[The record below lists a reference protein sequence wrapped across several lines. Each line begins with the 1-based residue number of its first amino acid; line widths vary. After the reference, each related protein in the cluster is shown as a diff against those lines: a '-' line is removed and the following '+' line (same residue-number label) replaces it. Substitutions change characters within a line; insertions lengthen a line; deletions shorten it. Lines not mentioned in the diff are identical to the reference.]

1 MINYKPFYF
10 LYVILNLCNTPPFF
24 SKHYEGKE
32 WKESCINIIIYSD
45 RAYFFPSLATQAHA
59 HPIYKP
65 NYMHIEEVYESNIYI
80 LPSSATTHNKV
91 TMHNNK
97 TK

>member
-1 MINYKPFYF
+1 M
-10 LYVILNLCNTPPFF
+10 
-24 SKHYEGKE
+24 
-32 WKESCINIIIYSD
+32 NIIIYLTEQI
-45 RAYFFPSLATQAHA
+45 YFPSLATRAHIYA
-59 HPIYKP
+59 IYKP